1 MNTTTVAVPVRA
13 GQSLGHALR
22 VAFVALAIVVLLAV
36 SFAIGRATV
45 GTSHSPAIAPIAPST
60 AVSPAPEASRFGR
73 AC

>member
-22 VAFVALAIVVLLAV
+22 VAFVALAIVALLAV

-45 GTSHSPAIAPIAPST
+45 GTSHSPAIAPTAPAP
-60 AVSPAPEASRFGR
+60 AVSAAPDACRFGR
-73 AC
+73 PC